1 MKSSSIKAGAAIS
14 YVSIVLNI
22 VVSLVYTPWM
32 INTIGKSDY
41 GIYSLVMS
49 FLSYFLLDFGLGSA
63 ISRFIA
69 KYRAAGD
76 KEGINRMFSVTT
88 LVYLCLDIIIFA
100 TLAILYFFV
109 SDIFVKLTPS
119 EMETFRMAYIIAA
132 FFSVSNF
139 FFNPFTGAMMAFE
152 YFVPLKMLD
161 MAQRLGTVGLITLAL
176 FFGGDIHALVL
187 VNGGMALAVSVC
199 KFVFVK
205 RNTDITI
212 NFKFFDKNIARTLFG
227 FSSWI
232 FLINIAQRLR
242 LNLIPSVLGV
252 YSGTA
257 EIALFAVGMNLEGF
271 VFNFSNALNGLF
283 IPKVSRMVQE
293 NAGDRSDVSK
303 LMIKVGRIQLYVVG
317 YIIIGLFGFGKSF
330 IDLWIGKD
338 YSDTYY
344 IMVFLIAPNI
354 ISMTQAIGTTLSY
367 VENEVRYNSIIAM
380 SVSVLSLVLSVLLAP
395 RYGAIGCGCA
405 FFISMMLSCLFSNI
419 FYKKILK
426 LNVIDFFKNCHLK
439 ICHVHVVILALM
451 LLYDNYVG
459 IGSWS
464 YLVVAGGIYTIVY
477 ALACYYMCLNVSE
490 RAMVHET
497 LNKIKKII

>member
-1 MKSSSIKAGAAIS
+1 MSSSIKAGAAIS
-14 YVSIVLNI
+14 YASIILNI
-22 VVSLVYTPWM
+22 MVSLVYTPWM

-69 KYRAAGD
+69 KYRAVGD

-88 LVYLCLDIIIFA
+88 LVYLCLDIIIFV
-100 TLAILYFFV
+100 TLAVLYFFV

-119 EMETFRMAYIIAA
+119 EMETFKTAYIIAA

-152 YFVPLKMLD
+152 FFVPLKLLD
-161 MAQRLGTVGLITLAL
+161 MAQRLGTVGLITIAL
-176 FFGGDIHALVL
+176 FFGGDIYALVL
-187 VNGGMALAVSVC
+187 VNGCVALSISIY

-205 RNTDITI
+205 RNADIVI
-212 NFKFFDKNIARTLFG
+212 KIKLFDKKIAKSLFN
-227 FSSWI
+227 FSFWI

-242 LNLIPSVLGV
+242 LNLIPFVLGI

-271 VFNFSNALNGLF
+271 IYVFSSALNGLF

-293 NAGDRSDVSK
+293 NSDDRSEISQ
-303 LMIKVGRIQLYVVG
+303 LMTKVGRIQLYIVG

-330 IDLWIGKD
+330 IDLWIGND

-344 IMVFLIAPNI
+344 VMVFLISLNI

-367 VENEVRYNSIIAM
+367 VKNEVRYNSIIAI
-380 SVSVLSLVLSVLLAP
+380 SASILSFVLSILLAP

-405 FFISMMLSCLFSNI
+405 FFISMVLSSLLSNI
-419 FYKKILK
+419 FFKKILK
-426 LNVIDFFKNCHLK
+426 LNVMEFFKNCHFK
-439 ICHVHVVILALM
+439 ICHIQFFILVLM
-451 LLYDNYVG
+451 LICDNYIG
-459 IGSWS
+459 IGSW
-464 YLVVAGGIYTIVY
+464 LNLIFAGGIYTIVY
-477 ALACYYMCLNVSE
+477 AVACYYLCLNAKE
-490 RAMVHET
+490 KTMVYEIV
-497 LNKIKKII
+497 NKLKKKI